1 MQRKKQNIGITL
13 SLTILLNIFWK
24 IDSYAQYLSS
34 NFCLPKVLYHWPLIL
49 KVLGYKSW
57 LPGERPNEVKNL
69 IENFQ
74 KMRNIDTAILQF
86 KENR

>member
-1 MQRKKQNIGITL
+1 M
-13 SLTILLNIFWK
+13 
-24 IDSYAQYLSS
+24 
-34 NFCLPKVLYHWPLIL
+34 YHWPLIL

-74 KMRNIDTAILQF
+74 KMRNIDMAILQF
-86 KENR
+86 KENRQTPKSDT